1 MKNITS
7 YVQREQTR
15 IFKKILIIIYS
26 KYFRDETYLKFGI
39 RLAFV
44 ATRSGL
50 LRFNDHAD
58 LFAER
63 DEKRRQESGR
73 EEEQIKEP

>member
-1 MKNITS
+1 MFLSSCLT
-7 YVQREQTR
+7 
-15 IFKKILIIIYS
+15 L
-26 KYFRDETYLKFGI
+26 FRDQTYVKFGI

-58 LFAER
+58 LFAEA

-73 EEEQIKEP
+73 SLEDEQIKEPYD

>member
-1 MKNITS
+1 M
-7 YVQREQTR
+7 
-15 IFKKILIIIYS
+15 
-26 KYFRDETYLKFGI
+26 KFGI

-58 LFAER
+58 LFAEA

-73 EEEQIKEP
+73 SLEDDMIKEPYD